1 MYVRMNVIMSIRP
14 TFCKLIFD
22 GQKVYEYRKRVFKR
36 TDINKVYIYASKPI
50 SSIVGYF
57 TIKRIICDSPSIVW
71 DMTHKQGGITK
82 KLFNDYFKGHK
93 LAHAIEIDEV
103 VKFDTPIDPRK
114 VIKDF
119 TPPQNFTY
127 TEIDLKT
134 FT

>member
-1 MYVRMNVIMSIRP
+1 MNVILSIRP
-14 TFCKLIFD
+14 TFCQSIFE
-22 GQKVYEYRKRVFKR
+22 GKKVYEYRKRVFKH
-36 TDINKVYIYASKPI
+36 TDIDRVYIYASKPI

-57 TIKRIICDSPSIVW
+57 TIKHIICESPSIVW

-103 VKFDTPIDPRK
+103 VKFNTPIDPME

>member
-1 MYVRMNVIMSIRP
+1 MNVIMSIRP

-36 TDINKVYIYASKPI
+36 TDIDKVYIYASKPI

-103 VKFDTPIDPRK
+103 VKLDTPIDPK
-114 VIKDF
+114 EVIKNF
-119 TPPQNFTY
+119 TAPQNY
-127 TEIDLKT
+127 MYVEYDL
-134 FT
+134 